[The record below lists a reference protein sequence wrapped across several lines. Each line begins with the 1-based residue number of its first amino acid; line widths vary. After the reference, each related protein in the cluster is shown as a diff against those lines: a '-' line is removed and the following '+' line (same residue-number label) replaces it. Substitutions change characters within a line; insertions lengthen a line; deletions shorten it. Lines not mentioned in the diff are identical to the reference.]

1 MPPAGLLGNPHAH
14 TSSLHVSNLHA
25 LSRPAMQEL
34 DPAGKFSGA
43 GKGARNIW
51 QFNATRGGQPV
62 PFASCCGPQGF
73 LPECQCARRTC
84 S

>member
-1 MPPAGLLGNPHAH
+1 
-14 TSSLHVSNLHA
+14 
-25 LSRPAMQEL
+25 MQEL